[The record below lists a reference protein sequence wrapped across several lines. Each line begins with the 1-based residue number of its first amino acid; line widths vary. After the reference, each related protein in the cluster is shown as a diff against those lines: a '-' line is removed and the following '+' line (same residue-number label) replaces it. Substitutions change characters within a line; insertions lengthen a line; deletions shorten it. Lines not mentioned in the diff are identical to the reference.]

1 MIDLH
6 LDHDANLAEVVLN
19 IPKAMNSLQEADI
32 AELSRAYSD
41 AADAGVRA
49 LILRGEGKGF
59 CVGRNIKGIEPE
71 NDDAY
76 EYLERQLTPVLKQM
90 SEFPAPTFA
99 AVHGPCLGVGL
110 GLAIATDV
118 VYVAEN
124 AKIGSPFAKLGA
136 TLDSG
141 GHALFVERLGAH
153 RTMDLII
160 SGDLISGEE
169 AVKLGLF
176 SRALPEEELLE
187 FTRRQAKTAAQG
199 ATQAFMTS
207 RELVSDIRDRR
218 TGLWDSLH
226 KENKLQAQLCASAD
240 YKEGFAAFN
249 EKREPKFTGQ

>member
-6 LDHDANLAEVVLN
+6 LDHEANMAEVVLN

-32 AELSRAYSD
+32 AELSQAYSD
-41 AADAGVRA
+41 AAAAGVRA

-59 CVGRNIKGIEPE
+59 CAGRNIKGIEPE

-90 SEFPAPTFA
+90 SSFPAPTFA

-110 GLAIATDV
+110 GLVIATDV

-141 GHALFVERLGAH
+141 GHALFVERLGTH

-160 SGDLISGEE
+160 SGDLMSGKE
-169 AVKLGLF
+169 AVEVGLF
-176 SRALPEEELLE
+176 SRALPEEDVLE

-199 ATQAFMTS
+199 ATQAFLAS
-207 RELVSDIRDRR
+207 RELVADIRDRR
-218 TGLWDSLH
+218 VGLWDSLQ
-226 KENKLQAQLCASAD
+226 KESKVRAQLWASAD

-249 EKREPKFTGQ
+249 EKREPRFTGQ